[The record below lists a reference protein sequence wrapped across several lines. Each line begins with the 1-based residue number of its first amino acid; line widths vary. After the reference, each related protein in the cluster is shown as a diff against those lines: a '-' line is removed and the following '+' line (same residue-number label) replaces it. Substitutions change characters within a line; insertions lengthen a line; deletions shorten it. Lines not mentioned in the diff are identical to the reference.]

1 MPSAWP
7 NIPHPLFSHPV
18 PSMEDFVNALAY
30 EVKQEIATRYFGFR
44 TRLETASREYQTK
57 YQEAVRE
64 YGARL
69 RPDLCRMQF
78 LLQEPRLFCSFL
90 QLIGLPRDF
99 ALGLT
104 GPPSPLGRQ
113 ELFTGLRGEGFTR
126 WQRFR
131 DLATTIY
138 LSLAASI
145 AACQEC
151 FLLLNE
157 EREEICR
164 QLDTFQRQNDL
175 CEILSFLRS
184 LDSGESEQL
193 KFLHFDINAQPGTNL
208 NQELRLVSPAPIDP
222 AMLSLPL
229 APPLKQIKKQFTE
242 ILKEAF
248 SRHHCPGEGLI
259 Y

>member
-1 MPSAWP
+1 
-7 NIPHPLFSHPV
+7 
-18 PSMEDFVNALAY
+18 MEDFANALAY

-44 TRLETASREYQTK
+44 TRLETASREYLAK

-64 YGARL
+64 YQARL

-90 QLIGLPRDF
+90 QLIGLPKDY

-104 GPPSPLGRQ
+104 GPPSSIGRQ
-113 ELFTGLRGEGFTR
+113 ELFAGLRGEGFTR

-131 DLATTIY
+131 DLATTIH
-138 LSLAASI
+138 LSLAANI

-157 EREEICR
+157 EREEICS

-184 LDSGESEQL
+184 LDPTESERQ
-193 KFLHFDINAQPGTNL
+193 KFLHFDINAQPGANL
-208 NQELRLVSPAPIDP
+208 NQELCLVSPAPIDP
-222 AMLSLPL
+222 VLLSLPL
-229 APPLKQIKKQFTE
+229 PPPLKQIKKQFVA

-248 SRHHCPGEGLI
+248 SRHNCPVDRLV

>member
-7 NIPHPLFSHPV
+7 NIPPPPFSHPV
-18 PSMEDFVNALAY
+18 PGMEDIANALAY

-44 TRLETASREYQTK
+44 TRLETASRQYLTK
-57 YQEAVRE
+57 YQEAVKEHR
-64 YGARL
+64 ARL

-90 QLIGLPRDF
+90 QLIGLPRDY

-104 GPPSPLGRQ
+104 GQPSSLGRQ

-138 LSLAASI
+138 LSLADNI
-145 AACQEC
+145 DACHEC

-157 EREEICR
+157 EQEEICR
-164 QLDTFQRQNDL
+164 QFDKFERQNDL
-175 CEILSFLRS
+175 CDILSFLRS
-184 LDSGESEQL
+184 LDPSESERL

-208 NQELRLVSPAPIDP
+208 DQELRLVPPAPIDP

-229 APPLKQIKKQFTE
+229 APLKQIKKQFVA

-248 SRHHCPGEGLI
+248 SHHICPGDRLAPF
-259 Y
+259 